1 MVKAFGYFLIMI
13 LSFLVVSMIASLLS
27 SSSKESFVERRFG
40 GGNGDGDESGTKANS
55 MEERVQELQLQ
66 VAQNTIK
73 IKDQITNHNGLVSSI
88 HNGLSKFSNF
98 FTRLNEDAANSF
110 STTALIMFNGKN
122 FSNKQKLKDLIMKNI
137 SKTYVPVIK
146 EDEEEED
153 DDEEDEEEEG
163 NDIQYS
169 IVEVVSFIFVD
180 KRRLFTVIGMDNT
193 NDVISKHLSV
203 VKTEVADYFSLR
215 NNEQLML
222 IVEEHL
228 QNKSSG
234 YLFDRLMSF
243 RNRYLQKY
251 KNIKNKDRIQ
261 FKNFDKLTEEWFIYY
276 PYYRNYSNIEM
287 KLKGKFGAFFELLS
301 ELQDGLE

>member
-1 MVKAFGYFLIMI
+1 MVKAFGYFLITI

-27 SSSKESFVERRFG
+27 PSSKESFVERRIG
-40 GGNGDGDESGTKANS
+40 GGSGDGDESGAKAKS

-73 IKDQITNHNGLVSSI
+73 IKNQITNHEGLISSI

-98 FTRLNEDAANSF
+98 FTRLNENAANSF
-110 STTALIMFNGKN
+110 DTSGLILFNGKN

-137 SKTYVPVIK
+137 SKTYEPVIK
-146 EDEEEED
+146 DEEED
-153 DDEEDEEEEG
+153 DKDEEEEEG

-169 IVEVVSFIFVD
+169 IIEVVSFIFLD
-180 KRRLFTVIGMDNT
+180 KRQLSSVIGIDNQ
-193 NDVISKHLSV
+193 NDIISKHLSI

-215 NNEQLML
+215 NNEHLMFL
-222 IVEEHL
+222 VEEQL
-228 QNKSSG
+228 KNKSAG
-234 YLFDRLMSF
+234 YLVDRLMTF
-243 RNRYLQKY
+243 RNKYIQKY
-251 KNIKNKDRIQ
+251 KNIKNKDRIK

-276 PYYRNYSNIEM
+276 PYYANYNNIEM
-287 KLKGKFGAFFELLS
+287 KLKGKFGAFFEILS

>member
-13 LSFLVVSMIASLLS
+13 LSFIIVSMIASLLS

-40 GGNGDGDESGTKANS
+40 GGEDGTKKPQN

-110 STTALIMFNGKN
+110 STTGLILFNGKN

-146 EDEEEED
+146 EDEEEDEE
-153 DDEEDEEEEG
+153 EEDEEEEG

-301 ELQDGLE
+301 ELQDGSE

>member
-1 MVKAFGYFLIMI
+1 MI
-13 LSFLVVSMIASLLS
+13 LSFIVVSMVASLLS

-73 IKDQITNHNGLVSSI
+73 ITDQITNHNGLVSSI

-110 STTALIMFNGKN
+110 STSALILFNGKN

-146 EDEEEED
+146 EDE
-153 DDEEDEEEEG
+153 EEDEEEEG

-222 IVEEHL
+222 IVEEQL
-228 QNKSSG
+228 QNKSYG

-287 KLKGKFGAFFELLS
+287 KLKGKFGAFFDILS